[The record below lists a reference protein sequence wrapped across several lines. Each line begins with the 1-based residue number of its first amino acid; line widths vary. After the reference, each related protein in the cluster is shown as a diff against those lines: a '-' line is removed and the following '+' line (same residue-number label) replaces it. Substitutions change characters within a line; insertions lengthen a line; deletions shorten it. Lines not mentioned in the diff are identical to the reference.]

1 MSMRLAVQVVR
12 IMKMKNSC
20 IILVGKTEGKI
31 SLGRHRHGR
40 IILKWI
46 LRVMC
51 VKKWNGMELTGSG

>member
-1 MSMRLAVQVVR
+1 
-12 IMKMKNSC
+12 MKMKNSC